1 MRTIV
6 LANGAINNYAA
17 TKQALAGAEY
27 IIACDGGLNHAHLMG
42 ITPHV
47 VIGDMDSADPKLLE
61 GIHALVYPAEKDE
74 TDMEL
79 SIAHAREK
87 GASSIRIIGAM
98 GGRFDH
104 ALANVHLLDENI
116 EIWDENTSIQLISH
130 AMSFPRGNYDTLS
143 LIPLTTE
150 VTGIVTDGLFYP
162 LNGETL
168 KIGSSRG
175 ISNVFCKDTATVSIE
190 SGLLLAI
197 RIAHGGKMR

>member
-98 GGRFDH
+98 GGRIDH
-104 ALANVHLLDENI
+104 ALANMHLLGDNI
-116 EIWDENTSIQLISH
+116 ELWDEDTSIQLISGT
-130 AMSFPRGNYDTLS
+130 MCFPRGNYDTIS
-143 LIPLTTE
+143 LIPLTTL

-162 LNGETL
+162 LHGETL

-175 ISNVFCKDTATVSIE
+175 ISNVFCKDIATVSIE

-197 RIAHGGKMR
+197 RIAHGGKMG